1 MRTRYPGAGI
11 GGWIG
16 TDVVHRVLPALV
28 SLAAAAVVAAGCSER
43 GEPTAELPPPY
54 PVTVQGAGDAP
65 LELAAAPQ
73 RIVALDAGTAEL
85 VSALGAGERLVGV
98 PAGYEASADES
109 VEEVVRA
116 TGQIDIARAVAL
128 EPDLIVA
135 APNTD
140 RVDLTQIERQTD
152 APVYL
157 QPASSIDDVK
167 RAVVELGWLLGQPVE
182 ARQLLAS
189 IKDGVA
195 AVESR
200 LVDVEPVSAFVD
212 TGFFITIPDR
222 SILADLITRAHGV
235 NVAAGKAGLGP
246 FPLDELVAADPDV
259 YLATSDS
266 DVTIESLRKSPD
278 TAALAAVRGSHFAV
292 LPAELVTR
300 AGPRVAQAL
309 EAVALALHPDAFR

>member
-1 MRTRYPGAGI
+1 MPARA
-11 GGWIG
+11 
-16 TDVVHRVLPALV
+16 LSALV
-28 SLAAAAVVAAGCSER
+28 ALAAAAAVVAGCSER
-43 GEPTAELPPPY
+43 SEPTAELPPPY

-65 LELAAAPQ
+65 LELSAPPQ
-73 RIVALDAGTAEL
+73 RIVALDAGAAEL
-85 VSALGAGERLVGV
+85 VAALGAAERLVGI
-98 PAGYEASADES
+98 PAGYEPAAG
-109 VEEVVRA
+109 VTAEEVVRS
-116 TGQIDIARAVAL
+116 TGQIDVARAVAL
-128 EPDLIVA
+128 EPDLLIA

-152 APVYL
+152 VPVYL

-167 RAVVELGWLLGQPVE
+167 RAIVELGWLLGEPVE
-182 ARQLLAS
+182 ARHLLAS
-189 IKDGVA
+189 VKEDVA

-200 LVDVEPVSAFVD
+200 LAAVETVSAFVD

-222 SILADLITRAHGV
+222 SLLADLIARAHGT

-246 FPLDELVAADPDV
+246 FPLDELLAADPDV

-266 DVTIESLRKSPD
+266 DVTLEALRKSPD
-278 TAALAAVRGSHFAV
+278 TASLAATRDGRFVV
-292 LPAELVTR
+292 LAAELVTR